1 MLKPAILAIAL
12 IAATPAIGDISI
24 SGTLQKWHPITVDNR
39 SSIVLSESQFK
50 PNPFLD
56 LRYNVIFTSPSG
68 AEYTVPGYF
77 AGNGQ
82 GSGVGSVWRAR
93 FSADEVGEW
102 QYEISFRSG
111 DNISVSLLQDD
122 GEPMPSNGETGTFT
136 VSPQSANAPEFLA
149 NGRLQYTGEHYLKHS
164 DGNYWIK
171 GGVDSPENLFG
182 YAGFDNTFDQPEGV
196 RTGSLQDGVHRFEPH
211 IADWQDGDP
220 LFDNSADPNGAK
232 GLIGAINYLSSEA
245 VNSLYFL
252 PMNLGGDGRETY
264 PFIKPT
270 GTAFDNTHY
279 DISKL
284 YQWGIVLN
292 HMQNK
297 GIAAHFVLA
306 ETEIG
311 NTNWFDNG
319 ELGIERKLYYREMIA
334 RYSHLM
340 AVKWNI
346 SEESRFTAEQHKSFA
361 SYIDQLDWANHAIS
375 VHTTQNRPHEQ
386 YDDIVGDP
394 LFQASSIQFL
404 PNNSDRFVEEWRE
417 KSTVSGWPWVI
428 DMDEVGPATTGLTDT
443 NADELRKSVLYP
455 IYLSGGNIE
464 WYFGYHPLPL
474 GGDMRTENFRT
485 REPMY
490 RYMRYARE
498 MMQAELPFWE
508 MEPDDS
514 LHSAGSTSN
523 VQVFAKK
530 GAIYAV
536 YLPDATDS
544 GSLSVPDDE
553 YQIQWFNP
561 RSGLFNGQTT
571 IIDASDSLALGNAPE
586 DPVEDWVVLVRST
599 SQLNMQTPDTP
610 DTAETPD
617 NTDNPTTPDDTDS
630 TTTPNN
636 TDTPTTPDNTD
647 SPTTTDT
654 TETPDNTDTPTTT
667 DNSAEDNDN
676 GETTDNSPS
685 ANSTEDNPDPA
696 GATPDSGG
704 SFNLAMLILLLITW
718 QWRLRSRHASRKT
731 LI

>member
-1 MLKPAILAIAL
+1 MLKPSIIAIAL
-12 IAATPAIGDISI
+12 VAASPALGDISI
-24 SGTLQKWHPITVDNR
+24 SGTLQKWHPITIDNR

-56 LRYNVIFTSPSG
+56 LRYNVIFTSPTG
-68 AEYTVPGYF
+68 NEYTVPGYF
-77 AGNGQ
+77 AGDGQ

-111 DNISVSLLQDD
+111 DNISVSLLQDE
-122 GEPMPSNGETGTFT
+122 GAAMPSDGETGSFV
-136 VSPQSANAPEFLA
+136 VSPQGANDPGFLTH
-149 NGRLQYTGEHYLKHS
+149 GRLQYTGEHYLKHA
-164 DGNYWIK
+164 DGKHWIK

-182 YAGFDNTFDQPEGV
+182 YAGFDNTFDQPEGA
-196 RTGSLQDGVHRFEPH
+196 RTGSLQDGIHRFEPH
-211 IADWQDGDP
+211 IEDWKEGDP
-220 LFDNSADPNGAK
+220 LFDNSANPDGAK
-232 GLIGAINYLSSEA
+232 GIIGAINYLASES

-252 PMNLGGDGRETY
+252 PMNLGGDGRDTY

-284 YQWGIVLN
+284 YQWGVVLD
-292 HMQNK
+292 HMQNN

-319 ELGIERKLYYREMIA
+319 QLGTERKLFYREMIA

-340 AVKWNI
+340 AVKWNL
-346 SEESRFTAEQHKSFA
+346 SEESRYSPEQHKLFA
-361 SYIDQLDWANHAIS
+361 SYIDQLDWADHAIS
-375 VHTTQNRPHEQ
+375 VHTTQNRPYEQ
-386 YDDIVGDP
+386 YDGIIGDS

-417 KSTVSGWPWVI
+417 KSAFSGWPWVI

-443 NADELRKSVLYP
+443 NADELRKTVLYP

-498 MMQAELPFWE
+498 MILAELPFWE

-514 LHSAGSTSN
+514 LHSAGATSD
-523 VQVFAKK
+523 VQVFAKT
-530 GAIYAV
+530 GEIYAV

-553 YQIQWFNP
+553 YQIRWFNP
-561 RSGLFNGQTT
+561 RTGQFEVQTT
-571 IIDASDSLALGNAPE
+571 TIEATDTIALGDAPA
-586 DPVEDWVVLVRST
+586 DPVEDWVVLVKST
-599 SQLNMQTPDTP
+599 SLIDT
-610 DTAETPD
+610 DTETGDNETPD
-617 NTDNPTTPDDTDS
+617 QTDTDNPEVPETPDHTENPAPTDS
-630 TTTPNN
+630 TGEQSTGEENTEDDTNN
-636 TDTPTTPDNTD
+636 VDNTD
-647 SPTTTDT
+647 A
-654 TETPDNTDTPTTT
+654 NTD
-667 DNSAEDNDN
+667 
-676 GETTDNSPS
+676 
-685 ANSTEDNPDPA
+685 STEDNPDLA
-696 GATPDSGG
+696 GATPKSGG
-704 SFNLAMLILLLITW
+704 SFDLAILLLLLITW
-718 QWRLRSRHASRKT
+718 QWRYCQRIIVRAN
-731 LI
+731 ID